1 MDLRAVR
8 TRTNIYN
15 AFLALRAKKPLE
27 KITVKELSQ
36 AAMINKA
43 TFYLHYQDIYDL
55 SNQLEDQAIDQLF
68 QGIPHPEDLLLHPA
82 EGVATLVRGILNQG
96 QLFHTL
102 FSHSRQSVLIDK
114 LERRVRELTR
124 TRRPDF
130 STTLEE
136 EIMLT
141 VLIQGNFH
149 AFLRYQDQD
158 FRRVIRCLGEIS
170 QTLADHYPPEET
182 ARGCD

>member
-82 EGVATLVRGILNQG
+82 EGFLVLLGRERLLLLTAALLRGG
-96 QLFHTL
+96 
-102 FSHSRQSVLIDK
+102 
-114 LERRVRELTR
+114 RR
-124 TRRPDF
+124 
-130 STTLEE
+130 
-136 EIMLT
+136 
-141 VLIQGNFH
+141 
-149 AFLRYQDQD
+149 
-158 FRRVIRCLGEIS
+158 RCL
-170 QTLADHYPPEET
+170 
-182 ARGCD
+182 RGKL